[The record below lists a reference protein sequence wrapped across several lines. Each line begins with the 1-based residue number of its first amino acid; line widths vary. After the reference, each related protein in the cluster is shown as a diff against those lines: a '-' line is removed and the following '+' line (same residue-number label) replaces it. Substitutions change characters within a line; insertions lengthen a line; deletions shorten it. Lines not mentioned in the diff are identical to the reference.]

1 MKNNIVKIVLGVIV
15 LLILLFLIFKS
26 KREERVFEK
35 VVLTDY
41 NTIQNAALPTYYDTV
56 LIVAMEQMKLGGYV
70 VNVEQLS
77 DVAKSQFDGDL
88 KAHIRYF
95 SSKFYLFTGNMSRSE
110 SIEVLCHEVIHMQQ
124 YVSGDLVYNNNFI
137 IWKGDKMEL
146 NSKEY
151 LDRPWEKDAFDRQSQ
166 LIRSVESVL
175 YLNK

>member
-26 KREERVFEK
+26 KREERVFNK
-35 VVLTDY
+35 VELS
-41 NTIQNAALPTYYDTV
+41 NFSTIDNVVFPTYYDTV
-56 LIVAMEQMKLGGYV
+56 LSVAMKEMGVGGYV
-70 VNVEQLS
+70 IVEQLS
-77 DVAKSQFDGDL
+77 DVAKSNFDGEL

-95 SSKFYLFTGNMSRSE
+95 NSKFYLFTGKMSRDE

-124 YVSGDLVYNNNFI
+124 YSSGDLIYDNNFI
-137 IWKGDKMEL
+137 IWKGNKMEL

-151 LDRPWEKDAFDRQSQ
+151 MDRPWEKDAFDRQSQ

>member
-26 KREERVFEK
+26 KREERVFNK
-35 VVLTDY
+35 VELS
-41 NTIQNAALPTYYDTV
+41 NLSTIDNVVFPTYYDTV
-56 LIVAMEQMKLGGYV
+56 LSVAMKEMGVGGYV
-70 VNVEQLS
+70 IVGQLS
-77 DVAKSQFDGDL
+77 DVAKGQFDGDL

-95 SSKFYLFTGNMSRSE
+95 SSKFYLFTEEMDRSE

-124 YVSGDLVYNNNFI
+124 YSSGDLVYDNNFI
-137 IWKGDKMEL
+137 IWKGEKIEL

-151 LDRPWEKDAFDRQSQ
+151 MDRPWEKDAFDRQSK

>member
-26 KREERVFEK
+26 KKEERAFNKVELSNFSTIDNLVF
-35 VVLTDY
+35 
-41 NTIQNAALPTYYDTV
+41 PTYYDTV
-56 LIVAMEQMKLGGYV
+56 LSVAMKEMGVGGYV
-70 VNVEQLS
+70 IVGQLS
-77 DVAKSQFDGDL
+77 DVAKSNFDGDL

-95 SSKFYLFTGNMSRSE
+95 NSKFYLFTGKMNRDE

-124 YVSGDLVYNNNFI
+124 YSSGDLVYDNNFI

-151 LDRPWEKDAFDRQSQ
+151 MDRPWEKDAFDRQSQ
-166 LIRSVESVL
+166 LIKSVESVL
-175 YLNK
+175 YLKQ